1 MKSTLDRVLF
11 LRLEFQFD
19 VIPTSVVAFIGERV
33 DYHCLAP
40 CAGVFWLINGLTA
53 GADYNIVVSTWTRPR
68 SDRKPGE
75 ESTLWITAS
84 LYANN
89 SAIKCCVED
98 REIGFE
104 THSSPAYLTVQG
116 MHCLHVCFHRRKKI
130 LLVSIKATAMHLYP
144 THE

>member
-1 MKSTLDRVLF
+1 MKSTLDRVQ
-11 LRLEFQFD
+11 LEFQFD
-19 VIPTSVVAFIGERV
+19 IIPTSVVAFIGERV
-33 DYHCLAP
+33 EYHYLVP

-68 SDRKPGE
+68 SERKPGE

-98 REIGFE
+98 SLRHTPVRHI
-104 THSSPAYLTVQG
+104 
-116 MHCLHVCFHRRKKI
+116 
-130 LLVSIKATAMHLYP
+130 
-144 THE
+144 